1 MKLDNRPKKL
11 LVKGVDEGHT
21 QALRDWYEVRVVP
34 LSIPIRDCSC
44 CYGCFQ
50 TTGQLDNVDLADN
63 SSGAYIVSFK
73 SRSAAEQGLAKGS
86 NIPLIGSVQISWFTG
101 KEGTSTSGGVATI
114 SPTTKTDSGPSA
126 DGVVGARKAGASST
140 QDMQEE
146 EIVASGWGGDGD
158 EGDGMG
164 ML

>member
-1 MKLDNRPKKL
+1 LCPPSVYSDFEIAH
-11 LVKGVDEGHT
+11 G
-21 QALRDWYEVRVVP
+21 Y
-34 LSIPIRDCSC
+34 
-44 CYGCFQ
+44 FQ
-50 TTGQLDNVDLADN
+50 TTGHLDNVDLADN

-126 DGVVGARKAGASST
+126 DGVGARKAGVSST
-140 QDMQEE
+140 QDIQEE